1 MTDKP
6 HWAHNDEEDAVAQG
20 STTRR
25 PTIRMVAERAGVSVA
40 TVSYVLSGRPG
51 AQATGVRED
60 TAVRVRSAA
69 EDLGYVPNSSA
80 RAVRTGR
87 TGTILLSLTML
98 SDPWSLSIVRA
109 VSRSAAAAGL
119 TPLIAA
125 DTDWLPLVNS
135 VQSDAIFIDSATP
148 KDQDLFS
155 SLAARGHNLVVL
167 HSDLKPDGFD
177 VVRSEEPAGCRLLA
191 DRLIDQ
197 FETVGLLTPKGLEP
211 ASVSH
216 RAMAYVEA
224 LEARGMDVRPQW
236 CPPAGDDETSAFR
249 AALTV
254 LRSPDRPRA
263 LMATSE
269 YIAQAALGAAAVL
282 GLRPG
287 TDIGIAGVGNA
298 FDDRSGGVGLTS
310 VGPEGFFDAVADL
323 LVGRATGADTSPRRA
338 HAFAWQVFDRETTLG
353 I

>member
-1 MTDKP
+1 MKEAMQGKGTMT
-6 HWAHNDEEDAVAQG
+6 QG

-60 TAVRVRSAA
+60 TAVRVRAA
-69 EDLGYVPNSSA
+69 ADTLGYVPNSSA

-109 VSRSAAAAGL
+109 VSRAADSAGL

-125 DTDWLPLVNS
+125 DTDWRPLLEK
-135 VQSDAIFIDSATP
+135 VQTDAIFIDGAVKGQEP
-148 KDQDLFS
+148 LFA
-155 SLAARGHNLVVL
+155 SLAAAGHNLIVL
-167 HSDLKPDGFD
+167 HSEVEPDGFD
-177 VVRSEEPAGCRLLA
+177 VVRTEEYTGCRLLA
-191 DRLIDQ
+191 DRLLDQ
-197 FETVGLLTPKGLEP
+197 FSTVGLLAADGVQGHHVDRTQ
-211 ASVSH
+211 
-216 RAMAYVEA
+216 AYLDA
-224 LEARGMDVRPQW
+224 LEARGMAMRPEW
-236 CPPAGDDETSAFR
+236 CPPAGHDETSAFS
-249 AALTV
+249 AALAV
-254 LRSPDRPRA
+254 LREPDRPRA

-269 YIAQAALGAAAVL
+269 FIAQAALGAAGVL

-287 TDIGIAGVGNA
+287 VDIGIAGVGNA
-298 FDDRSGGVGLTS
+298 FDENVGGLGVTS
-310 VGPEGFFDAVADL
+310 AGPEGFFGAVADL
-323 LVGRATGADTSPRRA
+323 IVGRATGSDTSPRRE
-338 HAFAWQVFDRETTLG
+338 HAFPWRVIERESTLG

>member
-51 AQATGVRED
+51 ARATGVGEE
-60 TAVRVRSAA
+60 TAARVRSAA
-69 EDLGYVPNSSA
+69 EDLGYVPNSAA

-98 SDPWSLSIVRA
+98 SDPWSLSMVRA
-109 VSRSAAAAGL
+109 VSRATAGAGL

-125 DTDWLPLVNS
+125 DTAWEPLMQH
-135 VQSDAIFIDSATP
+135 VQSDAIFIDGSSP
-148 KDQDLFS
+148 GEEDLFAA
-155 SLAARGHNLVVL
+155 LAARGHNLIVL
-167 HSDLKPDGFD
+167 DSTLEPAGFD
-177 VVRSEEPAGCRLLA
+177 VVRTEEAAGCRLLA
-191 DRLIDQ
+191 DRLLDQ
-197 FETVGLLTPKGLEP
+197 FTTVGLLSPFGLDP
-211 ASVSH
+211 AH
-216 RAMAYVEA
+216 LGLRAGAYVEA
-224 LEARGMDVRPQW
+224 LEARGVTARPQW
-236 CPPAGDDETSAFR
+236 CPPTGNDETSAFR
-249 AALTV
+249 AAMTV
-254 LRSPDRPRA
+254 LSSPDRPRA

-269 YIAQAALGAAAVL
+269 YVAQAALGAAGVL

-287 TDIGIAGVGNA
+287 IDIGIAGVGNA
-298 FDDRSGGVGLTS
+298 FDERVGGLGVTS
-310 VGPEGFFDAVADL
+310 AGPEGFFEAVADL
-323 LVGRATGADTSPRRA
+323 IVGRATGADTSPRRA
-338 HAFAWQVFDRETTLG
+338 HTFPWRVIERESTLG

>member
-1 MTDKP
+1 MTEESHWTRNDK
-6 HWAHNDEEDAVAQG
+6 EDAVAQG

-25 PTIRMVAERAGVSVA
+25 PTIRMVAEHAGVSVA

-60 TAVRVRSAA
+60 TAVRVRAA
-69 EDLGYVPNSSA
+69 ADTLGYVPNSSA

-109 VSRSAAAAGL
+109 VSRAAAGAGL

-125 DTDWLPLVNS
+125 DTDWRPLVSS

-148 KDQDLFS
+148 EDQELFS
-155 SLAARGHNLVVL
+155 SLAAHGHNLVVL
-167 HSDLKPDGFD
+167 HSDLEPDGFD
-177 VVRSEEPAGCRLLA
+177 VVRTEERAGSRLLA

-197 FETVGLLTPKGLEP
+197 FETVGLLTPKGLDGAQTSLR
-211 ASVSH
+211 AS
-216 RAMAYVEA
+216 AYLEA
-224 LEARGMDVRPQW
+224 LEERGTPALPQW
-236 CPPAGDDETSAFR
+236 CPPAGDDETSAFQ
-249 AALTV
+249 AALAV

-269 YIAQAALGAAAVL
+269 YIAQAAIGAAAVL

-287 TDIGIAGVGNA
+287 VDIGIAGVGNA

-310 VGPEGFFDAVADL
+310 VGPEGFFDTVADL
-323 LVGRATGADTSPRRA
+323 IVGRATGTDTSPRRE
-338 HAFAWQVFDRETTLG
+338 HALPWQVFERETTLG

>member
-1 MTDKP
+1 M
-6 HWAHNDEEDAVAQG
+6 AQG

-69 EDLGYVPNSSA
+69 QDLGYVPNSSA

-109 VSRSAAAAGL
+109 VSRAAEGAGL

-125 DTDWLPLVNS
+125 DTDWRPLIER
-135 VQSDAIFIDSATP
+135 VQTDAIFIDAP
-148 KDQDLFS
+148 AKGQEKLFA
-155 SLAARGHNLVVL
+155 SLAAAGHNLIVL
-167 HSDLKPDGFD
+167 DSELEPEGFD
-177 VVRSEEPAGCRLLA
+177 VVRTEEYTGCRLLA
-191 DRLIDQ
+191 DRLLDQ
-197 FETVGLLTPKGLEP
+197 FSTVGLLAPGGAEAP
-211 ASVSH
+211 AE
-216 RAMAYVEA
+216 RTRAYVDA
-224 LEARGMDVRPQW
+224 LAARGVPVRPEW
-236 CPPAGDDETSAFR
+236 CPPVGHDETSAFG
-249 AALTV
+249 AALAV
-254 LRSPDRPRA
+254 LRRPDRPRA

-269 YIAQAALGAAAVL
+269 FIAQAALGAAGVL

-287 TDIGIAGVGNA
+287 VDVGIAGVGNA
-298 FDDRSGGVGLTS
+298 YDENVGGLGVTS
-310 VGPEGFFDAVADL
+310 AGPEGFFEAVADL
-323 LVGRATGADTSPRRA
+323 IVGRATGSDTSPRRE
-338 HAFAWQVFDRETTLG
+338 HTFPWRVVERESTLG
-353 I
+353 L

>member
-1 MTDKP
+1 M
-6 HWAHNDEEDAVAQG
+6 AQG

-60 TAVRVRSAA
+60 TAVRVRTAA
-69 EDLGYVPNSSA
+69 EELGYVPNSSA

-109 VSRSAAAAGL
+109 VSRAAAGAGL

-125 DTDWLPLVNS
+125 DTDWRPLIQK
-135 VQSDAIFIDSATP
+135 VQTDAIFIDAP
-148 KDQDLFS
+148 KAGEQDLFA
-155 SLAARGHNLVVL
+155 SLAARGHNVIVL
-167 HSDLKPDGFD
+167 HPEIEPDGFD
-177 VVRSEEPAGCRLLA
+177 VVRSEEYAGCRLLA
-191 DRLIDQ
+191 DRLLDQ
-197 FETVGLLTPKGLEP
+197 FSTVGLLAPAGVDPKRLGQ
-211 ASVSH
+211 
-216 RAMAYVEA
+216 RARAYVDA
-224 LEARGMDVRPQW
+224 HEARGLSVRPEW
-236 CPPAGDDETSAFR
+236 CPPTGDDETSAFQ
-249 AALTV
+249 AALNL

-263 LMATSE
+263 VMATSE
-269 YIAQAALGAAAVL
+269 FIAQAALGAAAVL

-287 TDIGIAGVGNA
+287 VDIGIAGVGNA
-298 FDDRSGGVGLTS
+298 FDDRTGGVGVTS
-310 VGPEGFFDAVADL
+310 VGPDRFFDTVADL
-323 LVGRATGADTSPRRA
+323 IVGRATGTDTSPRRA